1 MILIAIITACYTSI
15 DGGSYS
21 ENVLFCIFKKIIEK
35 KYHYLS
41 AYDCTDITSLVNKQ
55 KLTIATQTKK
65 FENSQGEC
73 ARCRNYSGKE
83 K

>member
-1 MILIAIITACYTSI
+1 MILIATITLLHTSI
-15 DGGSYS
+15 DGESYS

-35 KYHYLS
+35 KCRYLS
-41 AYDCTDITSLVNKQ
+41 AYDCTGITSLVNKQ
-55 KLTIATQTKK
+55 KLIIATQTRK
-65 FENSQGEC
+65 FGNSQEEC